1 MTPKGAPTVLITTSK
16 DGVAAVISPSG
27 EIDFDTLPG
36 LLAAEQELPQSV
48 RQVTWDLRDAVFMD
62 VAGLHL
68 LFQQRLVCWDR
79 HRTLIVT
86 GLQKQPIQLL
96 QLAEELF
103 PAGHWSDFLPASR
116 PASAA

>member
-1 MTPKGAPTVLITTSK
+1 MLITTSK
-16 DGVAAVISPSG
+16 DGVAVVISPNG
-27 EIDFDTLPG
+27 EIDFDALPG
-36 LLAAEQELPQSV
+36 LLAAEREIPHSV
-48 RQVTWDLRDAVFMD
+48 TQVTWDLRDAAFMD

-68 LFQQRLVCWDR
+68 LLQQRLVCWDS

-86 GLQKQPIQLL
+86 GLQKQPTQLL

-103 PAGHWSDFLPASR
+103 PAGHWSDFLPESR